1 MRTLLTSAVRTRAA
15 AGGLAAFLAG
25 CASGPPSAPPSVRD
39 GAATPRAE
47 EGRTPPAWRSEAGGV
62 AGPASEPS
70 APSAP
75 SAHGRAPAPSAV
87 SAPRPAR
94 PAAADPRA
102 AEPRSAG
109 LREPGPRA
117 VPPRPGESTPE
128 PRAARE
134 EVAAV
139 AALIETAREAE
150 EARRYGRAAAL
161 LERALRVD
169 PRDPRLW
176 ARLASVRHGQGRH
189 AEAEALALRS
199 LSLRSGD
206 RGLDA
211 GSWRIV
217 AAARRARGDEE
228 GAREALRRAGSP

>member
-39 GAATPRAE
+39 GASTPRAE
-47 EGRTPPAWRSEAGGV
+47 ESRTPPTRRSEAGGV
-62 AGPASEPS
+62 AGPA
-70 APSAP
+70 SAP

-117 VPPRPGESTPE
+117 VPPRPGASTPE

-150 EARRYGRAAAL
+150 KARRYGRAAAL

>member
-1 MRTLLTSAVRTRAA
+1 MRAVPVRAVPVRAA

-25 CASGPPSAPPSVRD
+25 CASAPPSAPPSVRD
-39 GAATPRAE
+39 GAPTPRAVE
-47 EGRTPPAWRSEAGGV
+47 SRTPPAGSEAGGV
-62 AGPASEPS
+62 AGPAS
-70 APSAP
+70 APSAR
-75 SAHGRAPAPSAV
+75 GRAPAPSVV
-87 SAPRPAR
+87 SAPRPAG
-94 PAAADPRA
+94 PSA
-102 AEPRSAG
+102 AEPRAAAPWSAG
-109 LREPGPRA
+109 LRAPGPRA
-117 VPPRPGESTPE
+117 VPPRSGESIPE
-128 PRAARE
+128 PRAERE
-134 EVAAV
+134 EVPAV

-150 EARRYGRAAAL
+150 GARRYGRAAAL

-199 LSLRSGD
+199 LSLQSRD
-206 RGLDA
+206 RGLDSR
-211 GSWRIV
+211 SWRIV